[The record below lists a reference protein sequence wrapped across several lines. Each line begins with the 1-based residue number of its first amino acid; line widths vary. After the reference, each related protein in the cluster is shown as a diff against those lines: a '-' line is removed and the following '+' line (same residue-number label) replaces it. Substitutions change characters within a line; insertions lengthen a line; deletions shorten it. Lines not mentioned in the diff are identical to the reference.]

1 MKVKAVSALRVKRGL
16 HRMNGAEPQVVLNCP
31 LMMSAGL
38 RLSRRLAK
46 CILFLVADLHGS
58 GRAKGAMA
66 DGNRIGPTG
75 FGVRTPSAAFERI
88 VAAKAVEGH
97 RIPGRRRDADGHRDL
112 DRG

>member
-1 MKVKAVSALRVKRGL
+1 ML
-16 HRMNGAEPQVVLNCP
+16 
-31 LMMSAGL
+31 SAGL

-66 DGNRIGPTG
+66 DGKRIGPPG
-75 FGVRTPSAAFERI
+75 FGVRPPSAAFERF

-97 RIPGRRRDADGHRDL
+97 RIPGRWRVVPAARWRFLITGGGKTVFCRL
-112 DRG
+112 FVTF